1 MDSKLRRYYMKKI
14 NGGRTLVARLLDFLI
29 FRIVL
34 MIALFI
40 VLLQLSRSL
49 TTALLVSLFLTLAV
63 SLILYCIRQRRTER
77 LIEKDLKKLKE
88 KCLLET
94 LTFLNPQE
102 YAEYMNK
109 LLGGLDNISL
119 NDVGFSAEKNG
130 VLVFVFHNHPTVMCE
145 VGDVLHLLRTKNH
158 KRMSFVSLSDFSEP
172 MKALCQNAT
181 QSIKLI
187 SGADVLTLA
196 ANADMMPDE
205 EVAQQ
210 KAEEEMSQT
219 VITFSKLKESALSRK
234 KVKAYM
240 FCGIAAVVWPFV
252 TGFRFYYPI
261 IAAVCFA
268 LAIFTHRKN
277 LQAPQ
282 THDTGIS

>member
-1 MDSKLRRYYMKKI
+1 MDNKLRRYYIKKI

-34 MIALFI
+34 MMALFI
-40 VLLQLSRSL
+40 LLLQLSRSL
-49 TTALLVSLFLTLAV
+49 TTALLVSIFLTLAV
-63 SLILYCIRQRRTER
+63 SLILHCIRQRRTER

-94 LTFLNPQE
+94 LTFLSPEE
-102 YAEYMNK
+102 YADYMSK
-109 LLGGLDNISL
+109 LLGGLDHIAI
-119 NDVGFSAEKNG
+119 NDVGFSAENNG
-130 VLVFVFHNHPTVMCE
+130 VSVFVFHNHPTVICE
-145 VGDVLHLLRTKNH
+145 VSDVLHLLRAQNN
-158 KRMSFVSLSDFSEP
+158 KRMSFVALSDFSKP
-172 MKALCQNAT
+172 VKSLCQNT
-181 QSIKLI
+181 MQNVNLI

-196 ANADMMPDE
+196 AKADMLPDE
-205 EVAQQ
+205 EEAQQ
-210 KAEEEMSQT
+210 KAEDEMSQT

-240 FCGIAAVVWPFV
+240 FCGVAAILWPFV